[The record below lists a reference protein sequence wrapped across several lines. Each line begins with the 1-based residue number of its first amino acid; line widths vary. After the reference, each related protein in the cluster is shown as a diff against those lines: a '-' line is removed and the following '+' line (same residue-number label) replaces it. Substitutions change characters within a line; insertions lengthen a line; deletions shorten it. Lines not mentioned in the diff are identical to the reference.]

1 MQTISRPSLS
11 SHASPGLSASPS
23 SASSSRNPL
32 HLKVNRLLS
41 ANLEDAGTRAALD
54 TLGELELE
62 PQTQVGS
69 SSRASQEPPTTTN
82 GGLNGRTTA
91 ATTTAAGTPMIK
103 RGALRTQVE
112 TQMAQ
117 ASTEFLQAFSDV
129 DAKLGLLQSH
139 LDAMH
144 TCCDQVE
151 QQLASANS
159 GTRYLLE
166 HVEGLRQQR
175 AATTVQQSLVHLF
188 LTRFSLTD
196 DELRILTSREIPVGP
211 DLFAAMNKTERIRSD
226 CRALLSGEAGQGTLA
241 GLDIMEY
248 TSQHL
253 EAAYSKIY
261 KWCTFEARGF
271 GKDVLE
277 VPSTMRSAIERLRSR
292 PELLSAKSNFTLN
305 PALQLHSEVLDLL
318 GATRSTAIMNLFLD
332 ALTRGGPSGLPRPIE
347 LHAHDPIRYVGDMLA
362 WIHQSTA
369 GEREF
374 LESLFGI
381 AEDGRWVGSV
391 RAQKGKRGRKAEG
404 GAGSGAEGS
413 VKTVLDEEDD
423 EMRLRKLLD
432 RDMEGCARPLKM
444 RVQQTIKSQEGAI
457 MAYRIA
463 TLIEFY
469 KVTMEQTIG
478 KDAHMCKVLAEITES
493 AYEAFFD
500 TLRNHGRSLLR
511 FIQPP
516 SAGLNAPPQ
525 LRDALTTLRELMAIF
540 SSSYLEDAP
549 NASSKTDAPKP
560 NEAEDSTT
568 TPTTPP
574 TSMIKA
580 NDFSPVLDQALDPAL
595 EMCEKMVQSRPLAW
609 DRSIFAI
616 NCIETVLSAL
626 DGFAFTADR
635 TRQLKEEEGDHVE
648 SLTGEH
654 VSFLPDEGLWEARRR
669 LIPSPRPHYSLI
681 PQFTSLLK
689 DSGLENLLTTIRT
702 KDPSVPLSSLPFAS
716 PTHLQACLQSFSHF
730 LSTTDTLSSPRL
742 SLLPPRIAASIH
754 RSALERIS
762 GAYELVL
769 DEVVRDAQRN
779 GYEEGTVRALFRMG
793 RDEVRNVLGVE
804 RG

>member
-1 MQTISRPSLS
+1 MQTVSSLPRPSLS
-11 SHASPGLSASPS
+11 THASSGLGPS
-23 SASSSRNPL
+23 SSSSSSSRNPL

-62 PQTQVGS
+62 QTQVGATQG
-69 SSRASQEPPTTTN
+69 ASTAAQQGTTT
-82 GGLNGRTTA
+82 
-91 ATTTAAGTPMIK
+91 TTTTSTTGSASAPPLIK

-112 TQMAQ
+112 TKMAQ

-129 DAKLGLLQSH
+129 NAVSFCSDLQTGGQEADDPRPPPLFLSLHQKLGMLQSH

-144 TCCDQVE
+144 TCCDEVE

-166 HVEGLRQQR
+166 HVQGLRQQR
-175 AATTVQQSLVHLF
+175 ATTTVQQSLVHLF

-211 DLFAAMNKTERIRSD
+211 ELFAAMNKTERIRKD
-226 CRALLSGEAGQGTLA
+226 CRALLSGEAGQGTQA

-253 EAAYSKIY
+253 EAAYAKIF

-277 VPSTMRSAIERLRSR
+277 VSSTMRSAIERLRFR
-292 PELLSAKSNFTLN
+292 PELLN
-305 PALQLHSEVLDLL
+305 EVLDLL
-318 GATRSTAIMNLFLD
+318 GATRSTAILNLFLD

-362 WIHQSTA
+362 WIHQATA

-391 RAQKGKRGRKAEG
+391 RVQKKRSKRGDE
-404 GAGSGAEGS
+404 GAEAGADS
-413 VKTVLDEEDD
+413 IGVKTLLEQEDD
-423 EMRLRKLLD
+423 ETRLSKLLD

-478 KDAHMCKVLAEITES
+478 KDAHMCKVLAEITEN
-493 AYEAFFD
+493 AYEAFFE

-549 NASSKTDAPKP
+549 NSPSKTNSPNPNGDEASSPSVMT
-560 NEAEDSTT
+560 
-568 TPTTPP
+568 
-574 TSMIKA
+574 KA
-580 NDFSPVLDQALDPAL
+580 DDFSPVLDQALDPAL
-595 EMCEKMVQSRPLAW
+595 EMCEKMGQSRPLMW

-616 NCIETVLSAL
+616 NCIETVLNAL
-626 DGFAFTADR
+626 EGFAFTADR
-635 TRQLKEEEGDHVE
+635 VRQLKEEEGDHVE

-654 VSFLPDEGLWEARRR
+654 
-669 LIPSPRPHYSLI
+669 
-681 PQFTSLLK
+681 FTCLLK
-689 DSGLENLLTTIRT
+689 DSGLETLLTLIRT
-702 KDPSVPLSSLPFAS
+702 KDPSTPLSSLPLAS
-716 PTHLQACLQSFSHF
+716 PTHLQSSIQSFSHF

-762 GAYELVL
+762 QAYTVIL
-769 DEVVRDAQRN
+769 DEVVRDASKN
-779 GYEEGTVRALFRMG
+779 GYDQAVVRGLFRMG
-793 RDEVRNVLGVE
+793 RDEVENVLGLT
-804 RG
+804 GGN

>member
-1 MQTISRPSLS
+1 MQTISRPSPS

-62 PQTQVGS
+62 QQTQVGS

-91 ATTTAAGTPMIK
+91 ATTTAAGAPMIK

-151 QQLASANS
+151 QQLASTNS

-226 CRALLSGEAGQGTLA
+226 CRALLSGEAGQGTQA

-277 VPSTMRSAIERLRSR
+277 VSSTMRSAIERLRSR
-292 PELLSAKSNFTLN
+292 PELL
-305 PALQLHSEVLDLL
+305 SEVLDLL

-404 GAGSGAEGS
+404 GAGSEAEGS

-654 VSFLPDEGLWEARRR
+654 
-669 LIPSPRPHYSLI
+669 
-681 PQFTSLLK
+681 FTSLLK

-793 RDEVRNVLGVE
+793 RDEVRSVLGVE